1 MLMSISST
9 WLSITIDERR
19 EMKRLFEL
27 LMYWLKPTSERAAIE
42 IIIASVYLSDDHV
55 FELTEYFIALD
66 EFNKRKMK
74 GE

>member
-1 MLMSISST
+1 
-9 WLSITIDERR
+9 
-19 EMKRLFEL
+19 MKRLFEL

-42 IIIASVYLSDDHV
+42 IIVASVYLSDDHV